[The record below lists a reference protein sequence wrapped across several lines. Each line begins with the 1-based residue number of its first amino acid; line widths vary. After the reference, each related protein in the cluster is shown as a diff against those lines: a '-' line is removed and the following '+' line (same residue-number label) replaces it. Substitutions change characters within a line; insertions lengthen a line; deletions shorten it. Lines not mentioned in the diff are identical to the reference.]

1 MPLWLQGALE
11 FIQCAFFSAAL
22 VVIPLMAV
30 WFSDGF
36 AQRTLDSVFRMCGQV
51 WLLIH
56 GVPLHLN
63 LSAGSDSPVVV
74 TGLLSFIPLGLTLIP
89 FFLAWRSGR
98 RIARASYTDQ
108 LWQGIAGALG
118 AYLLVGLVTGFAVP
132 TEEVGVN
139 LGAAA
144 LIPLIPAGLGV
155 IVGARREAGS
165 WGRLVGVDFVEWVAT
180 TSQHSRWAGS
190 YLWSV
195 IRAGMV
201 GYAATF
207 CPAALGLTVSLV
219 MRWLEISNIYQ
230 QLQPG
235 PIGGAVLTI
244 AQLGVIPNLVL
255 WSLAWISGGGIAL
268 GVGSTLG
275 PLGTAVGPVPAMP
288 VLGALPAG
296 NLDSAWVFMLLP
308 VLAGILAG
316 WWFLREGE
324 NHFEDWISI
333 RLKVR
338 WVALAV
344 STLLL
349 GLFIGAV
356 AGVVS
361 LLGSWLAGGSLGIG
375 RLTELGPHVWMTAVL
390 LTGEVGLGV
399 IIGYLVAPFLERDP
413 VLED

>member
-207 CPAALGLTVSLV
+207 CLAALGLTVSLV

-375 RLTELGPHVWMTAVL
+375 RLTELGPDVWMTAVL

>member
-207 CPAALGLTVSLV
+207 CLAALGLTVSLV